1 MRYASGRTRDYLV
14 SRVLAENERRL
25 TSMKDG
31 ILASTILLTSVCTNG
46 CMIGWIDWLAFLN
59 KWVIQ
64 SPTKMAP
71 DSEKLGSRNR
81 ANRDKV
87 WSMPVRP
94 SGPVLETQP

>member
-1 MRYASGRTRDYLV
+1 
-14 SRVLAENERRL
+14 
-25 TSMKDG
+25 MKEG
-31 ILASTILLTSVCTNG
+31 ILARTILLTSVCTSG
-46 CMIGWIDWLAFLN
+46 CIIGWIDWLAFLN

-71 DSEKLGSRNR
+71 DSEKWGSKNL

-94 SGPVLETQP
+94 SEPVLEGQRY